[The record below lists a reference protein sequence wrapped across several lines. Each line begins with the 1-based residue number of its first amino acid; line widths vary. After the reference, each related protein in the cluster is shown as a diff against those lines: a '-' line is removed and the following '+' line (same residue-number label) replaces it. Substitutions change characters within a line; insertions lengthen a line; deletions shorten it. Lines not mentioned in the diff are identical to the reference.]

1 MNAKVLIG
9 VQTEKGTPATSYIQL
24 FATDYGISPESSIT
38 KSEALSGSRFFMG
51 KSFLS
56 RMNVSGDI
64 PVEFTP
70 DTLLWLMEHAGF
82 KAKTP
87 AVAGDVTLI
96 ASENCDKWLTIIG
109 DYTGEGAHEK
119 VVDCKIN
126 SINIELAT
134 ESFVKGSIN
143 VIGCDMSFDATKA
156 FDGDVTAP
164 TTEQLICLDSTFTIA
179 GTDISAS
186 LTSASLSLNNN
197 LEGVA
202 SINSVYNTDIRE
214 SNAEGTVEI
223 TYNRFDKAI
232 YKKGLDDILAAREG
246 VLVMKLGTSEAS
258 KYIEI
263 TIHKATIT
271 DNKVTDMAGFGGMTQ
286 SYTLGYDLTKQTPMT
301 IVGKGYGEASQTVL
315 KAK

>member
-9 VQTEKGTPATSYIQL
+9 VQAAKGTRATKFIQL
-24 FATDYGISPESSIT
+24 FATDYGISPESTIT

-56 RMNVSGDI
+56 RMNVGGDI

-70 DTLLWLMEHAGF
+70 DTLLWLIEHAGF
-82 KAKTP
+82 KQKTP
-87 AVAGDVTLI
+87 AVAGDISLI
-96 ASENCDKWLTIIG
+96 AAEKCDKWLTIVG
-109 DYTGEGAHEK
+109 DYTGEGAHEI
-119 VVDCKIN
+119 VIDCKIN
-126 SINIELAT
+126 SINIEIAT

-143 VIGCDMSFDATKA
+143 VIGCNMTFDDTKA
-156 FDGDVTAP
+156 FDGTVTAP
-164 TTEQLICLDSTFTIA
+164 TTEQLVCLDSTFSVA
-179 GTDISAS
+179 GTDISTT

-223 TYNRFDKAI
+223 TYNRFDKAV
-232 YKKGLDDILAAREG
+232 YKKGLENILAAKEG
-246 VLVMKLGTSEAS
+246 VLVMKLGTDAAD

-286 SYTLGYDLTKQTPMT
+286 SYTLGYDMTEQTPMT
-301 IVGKGYGEASQTVL
+301 VLGKGYGEAAVL
-315 KAK
+315 KATK